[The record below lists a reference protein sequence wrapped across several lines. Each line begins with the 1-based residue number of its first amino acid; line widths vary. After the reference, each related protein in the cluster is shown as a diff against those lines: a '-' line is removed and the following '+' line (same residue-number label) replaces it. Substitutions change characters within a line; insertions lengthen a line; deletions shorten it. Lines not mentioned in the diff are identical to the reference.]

1 MTRTKSYEDHIGPI
15 VYLVPVPIGN
25 DRDITLRALDVLK
38 NADLICC
45 EDTRTTN
52 QLLFRLGIKGKKL
65 ESLYSQIE
73 GKKSKTLVRDILEQ
87 GLMVAFCSDA
97 GTPGISDPGAVFA
110 KECMEAGITVTSLP
124 GATAAVTALTM
135 SGIDTADYTF
145 YGFLSSKTESLEGQL
160 KEIRHDKPTLI
171 FYESP
176 VRLLD
181 TLKSMNK
188 VLGNRK
194 FAVLRELTKEH
205 EEAIRGTLDEVD
217 QIDQS
222 SIRGECVIVVEGY
235 NEDKKENG
243 EIILNLWSVYKDN
256 DISPSLAAK
265 LISKQTG
272 IKKNEVYKMI
282 QEDK

>member
-1 MTRTKSYEDHIGPI
+1 MKRIKSYEDHIGPI

-25 DRDITLRALDVLK
+25 DKDITLRALEVLK
-38 NADLICC
+38 QADFICC

-52 QLLFRLGIKGKKL
+52 QLLLRLGIKDKKL
-65 ESLYSQIE
+65 ESLYSQVE
-73 GKKSKTLVRDILEQ
+73 GKKSKQLVDNILEQ
-87 GLMVAFCSDA
+87 GMMVAFCSDA
-97 GTPGISDPGAVFA
+97 GTPGISDPGAIFA
-110 KECMEAGITVTSLP
+110 KECIDAGITVTSLP

-145 YGFLSSKTESLEGQL
+145 YGFLSSKIESLEGQL
-160 KEIRHDKPTLI
+160 NDIKHDKPTLI

-181 TLKSMNK
+181 TLNSMNK

-205 EEAIRGTLDEVD
+205 EEAIRGTLDEVG
-217 QIDQS
+217 QIDPI

-235 NEDKKENG
+235 KEDKEENKET
-243 EIILNLWSVYKDN
+243 ILNLWSIYKEN
-256 DISPSLAAK
+256 DISPSLAAR

-272 IKKNEVYKMI
+272 IKKNEVYKVI
-282 QEDK
+282 QEEK